1 MVFPNSKAGC
11 SRVPPQSATLTA
23 QYCYFTDPVRLA
35 CLIHAT
41 SVRSEPESNSQ
52 KKEFEK
58 LLTQTFTVPCLF
70 RRFIAEPKSHVS
82 SIHFSKIDVVLDSVS
97 LAFRRISRNGCIV
110 YHFVPP
116 VCKGENEKTGYAV
129 DATYTTSCA
138 PPPMMEDLG
147 LGSVAIARPASL

>member
-11 SRVPPQSATLTA
+11 SRVPPQSATLTNK
-23 QYCYFTDPVRLA
+23 YCYPSDPVRLA

-110 YHFVPP
+110 YHFDPLVR
-116 VCKGENEKTGYAV
+116 KGENEKNEK
-129 DATYTTSCA
+129 SF
-138 PPPMMEDLG
+138 
-147 LGSVAIARPASL
+147 SLNENRG